1 MTNTTYFNGCATLA
15 ELKATYKKL
24 AFTFHP
30 DCPNGDEEIMKDIN
44 AEYDEVFAVLKDSY
58 NSEASEKRQTS
69 EMAEDYRNIIEA
81 IINLEGI
88 EIEICGNWIW
98 VGGDT
103 RTHKALLKELS
114 FKWAPKKKLWYW
126 RADEFRSKGRKG
138 VSMNDIRNK
147 YGSNGVKTTNK
158 LS

>member
-1 MTNTTYFNGCATLA
+1 MTYLNGIQTLA
-15 ELKATYKKL
+15 ELKATYRKL
-24 AFTFHP
+24 AMKFHP
-30 DCPNGDEEIMKDIN
+30 DCGGSEEEMKALN
-44 AEYDEVFAVLKDSY
+44 NEYDQLFEELKTSY
-58 NSEASEKRQTS
+58 NEPLKEDRQTS

-147 YGSNGVKTTNK
+147 YGSNGVKTVNK